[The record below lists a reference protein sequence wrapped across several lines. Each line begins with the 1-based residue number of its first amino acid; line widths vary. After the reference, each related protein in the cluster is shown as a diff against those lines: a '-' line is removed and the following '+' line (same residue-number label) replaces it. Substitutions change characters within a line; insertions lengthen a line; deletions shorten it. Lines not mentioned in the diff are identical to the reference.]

1 MITVTHLPGNEISQ
15 LTTFAG
21 EPPPGG
27 GRAGGGG
34 TTKKPKTK
42 KAATKTKPKK

>member
-34 TTKKPKTK
+34 NKKPK
-42 KAATKTKPKK
+42 KAATKAKPKK

>member
-15 LTTFAG
+15 LTSFAA

-34 TTKKPKTK
+34 GKKGKKT
-42 KAATKTKPKK
+42 AAKPKPKK

>member
-1 MITVTHLPGNEISQ
+1 MITVIHLPGNEISQ

-34 TTKKPKTK
+34 TTKKPK
-42 KAATKTKPKK
+42 KAATKAKPKK

>member
-15 LTTFAG
+15 LTTFSA

-27 GRAGGGG
+27 GRAGGGE
-34 TTKKPKTK
+34 TKKKPK
-42 KAATKTKPKK
+42 KAATKAKPKK

>member
-15 LTTFAG
+15 LTTLAG

-34 TTKKPKTK
+34 TTKKPK
-42 KAATKTKPKK
+42 KAATKAKPKK

>member
-34 TTKKPKTK
+34 GGKTKKPK
-42 KAATKTKPKK
+42 KAATKAKPKK

>member
-34 TTKKPKTK
+34 TTKKPK
-42 KAATKTKPKK
+42 KAATKAKPKK

>member
-27 GRAGGGG
+27 GRAGGGE
-34 TTKKPKTK
+34 TKKKPK
-42 KAATKTKPKK
+42 KAATKAKPKK